1 MGDAI
6 LQVRWLWKR
15 GRCREL
21 GESAAWPLGVHGASG
36 HRCLGGSKDVQSGT
50 QRRAGLELRME
61 QSLPLRI
68 YEGKN

>member
-1 MGDAI
+1 MGCAI

-15 GRCREL
+15 GRCMEL

-36 HRCLGGSKDVQSGT
+36 HCCLEGSEDVQSRT